1 MKNAVRIIRENKI
14 KFIVATA
21 ILVLSVTAVVII
33 LVAFLGTK
41 GAINNNII
49 VYEKNN
55 QLIVNI
61 NKLETVITDQTA
73 DSFVCDSDNNRV
85 FYTVASSYSDG
96 LYDLYYI
103 EKQRSELTKPKIID
117 YGIEK
122 DYVFSSGKIFYLKN
136 NSQAGANEAYV
147 CDFENSTIKPFST
160 NVESIYPLDNSDII
174 YFIKLH
180 GNERVLHKYSG
191 DASVEVDR
199 NISAIHLYNNCDKPH
214 ILYESDSTVYN
225 GMTELFIA
233 YSDGAPE
240 LICDNTFSVMYDEY
254 LPDENLYY
262 FTSSSENIS
271 WSYVISDSFAD
282 SDKTLTRPKRDNFF
296 SILGI
301 SVEYNQKLREYQDKL
316 VRDEIRASLNE
327 SVEKGDFSAP
337 VYTAFAYNSDGS
349 HKITENIDPSN
360 VLCVSPYGNPKLI
373 YEGSEITE
381 NVADISSLVDIAQR
395 SAMSEVIEY
404 ARSVVKNS
412 VKTTGIKICGCYQNS
427 SSEYLLEGYDKTKTS
442 FSFSEDGN
450 RIFALV
456 RDSAGDRLRLYSC
469 QLGSD
474 MKPSQNSNVNNGI
487 FSYYFIGNSV
497 VYMKSDIGK
506 NTGDIYLY
514 DGNENV
520 KLSNAVNALRVDNS
534 DNIVVLKNYDES
546 VTPKADYYIVKD
558 GKEELIAE
566 NILVDSF
573 NIVESGKSAFIINS
587 KNERELKVY
596 YDGSSSVISDDVS
609 KIVMYD

>member
-1 MKNAVRIIRENKI
+1 MKNSVRIIRENKI

-21 ILVLSVTAVVII
+21 ILVLSITAVVII

-160 NVESIYPLDNSDII
+160 NVESIYPLDNSDTI

-191 DASVEVDR
+191 DDSVEVDR

-214 ILYESDSTVYN
+214 ILYETDSTVYN
-225 GMTELFIA
+225 GMTELFIG

-546 VTPKADYYIVKD
+546 VIPKADYYIVKD

-573 NIVESGKSAFIINS
+573 YIVESGKSAFIINS
-587 KNERELKVY
+587 KNKRELKIY

-609 KIVMYD
+609 EIVMYD

>member
-1 MKNAVRIIRENKI
+1 MKNSVRIIRENKI

-21 ILVLSVTAVVII
+21 ILVLSITAVVII

-160 NVESIYPLDNSDII
+160 NVESIYPLDNSDTI

-191 DASVEVDR
+191 EDSVEVDR

-474 MKPSQNSNVNNGI
+474 MKPSQNLNVNNGI

-546 VTPKADYYIVKD
+546 VIPKADYYIVKD

-573 NIVESGKSAFIINS
+573 YIVESGKSAFIINS
-587 KNERELKVY
+587 KNKRELKIY

-609 KIVMYD
+609 EIVMYD